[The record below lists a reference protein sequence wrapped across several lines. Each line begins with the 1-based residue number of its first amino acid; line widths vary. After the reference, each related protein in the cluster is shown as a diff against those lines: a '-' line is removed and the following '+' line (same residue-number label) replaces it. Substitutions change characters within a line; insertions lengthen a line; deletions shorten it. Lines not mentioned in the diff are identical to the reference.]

1 MTVTKP
7 DNRPQVQYV
16 DQSTPLEE
24 IIALMKRDGAV
35 FVRDLVSTAD
45 VDQAYEEVRP
55 RLEQSHAWEGSFFP
69 KETQRAPN
77 LISLSPTY
85 VRTQMMNPLFQ
96 QLCDHFLTTRSWNWW
111 GKEWSESVS
120 KPYITSTTALKVGPG
135 AKPQPLHRDDYVN
148 HNFIV
153 ESSVWDDE
161 KDYRQQI
168 AMNMFIAG
176 CKVTK
181 ENGGTQ
187 MIPGSHLWGTNR
199 ATPPDED
206 DCVYAEMNKGDALIF
221 FSSLYHGAG
230 HNTTADEYR
239 MMFSTCA
246 IRGYF
251 RQEENQFLAVPAERM
266 REYDRPTQKFT
277 GYYLSDPVCGHV
289 DEQDPIYVLYPEELK
304 DAKPID
310 F

>member
-1 MTVTKP
+1 MSTINEKYGP
-7 DNRPQVQYV
+7 DVQYV
-16 DQSTPLEE
+16 TISTPLED

-35 FVRDLVSTAD
+35 FVRDLVASAD

-55 RLEQSHAWEGSFFP
+55 RLEKSAAWQGSFFP

-85 VRTQMMNPLFQ
+85 ARTQMMNPLFQ
-96 QLCDHFLTTRSWNWW
+96 QLCDHFLTTRTWNWW
-111 GKEWSESVS
+111 GEERSESVS
-120 KPYITSTTALKVGPG
+120 KPYITSTTALRVGPG

-148 HNFIV
+148 HNYITETADF
-153 ESSVWDDE
+153 
-161 KDYRQQI
+161 DYRQQI
-168 AMNMFIAG
+168 AINMFIAG

-187 MIPGSHLWGTNR
+187 FIPRSHLWGTDRPN
-199 ATPPDED
+199 PPRTA
-206 DCVYAEMNKGDALIF
+206 DCVYASMSKGDALIF

-230 HNTTADEYR
+230 HNTTTDEHR
-239 MMFSTCA
+239 IMFSTCA

-251 RQEENQFLAVPAERM
+251 RQEENQFLAVPPERV
-266 REYDRPTQKFT
+266 REYDRETQKFI

-289 DEQDPIYVLYPEELK
+289 DEQDPIYVLYPEELQG
-304 DAKPID
+304 AKPID